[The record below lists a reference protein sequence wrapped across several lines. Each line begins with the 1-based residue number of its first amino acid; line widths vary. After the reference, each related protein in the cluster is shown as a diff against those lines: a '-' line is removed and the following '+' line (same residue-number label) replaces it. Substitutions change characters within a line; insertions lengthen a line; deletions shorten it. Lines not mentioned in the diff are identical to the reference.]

1 MANWNTLKTAI
12 CSVIRENGNQE
23 ITGSNLQN
31 TLMAIVSAL
40 GENRSYAG
48 LATPNSVPTNQDG
61 PVFYIASAP
70 GVYQNFG
77 GLRVA
82 DGDFALIVNTE
93 SGWQIE
99 AFKLN
104 TFIKGSVDIGPSSTD
119 LYDYLADCLVPG
131 FYEVLSFDE
140 KVGFLLT
147 TSTEIHGSYHQYLF
161 GGFQIM
167 SNAPTLVETGAD
179 LMDNIPIFTRYLNG
193 PDYTRPWRLVAPQKI
208 YSSFNLATIEDAIQ
222 NGQAL
227 SRSALTTM
235 LTPDWYT
242 YSSQFTVWPSVG
254 DVLGKGQD
262 TYLVVAAHETESLGV
277 SSVRISFI
285 QESGI
290 GTGTTTT
297 SSYDLYTLQV
307 YTNSAGLITQ
317 CALLKASIPLELIG
331 KITPN

>member
-1 MANWNTLKTAI
+1 MADWNTLKTAI
-12 CSVIRENGNQE
+12 RNVIRENGNQE
-23 ITGSNLQN
+23 ITGPNLQN
-31 TLMAIVSAL
+31 TLIAMVSSL
-40 GENRSYAG
+40 GKNRSYAG
-48 LATPNSVPTNQDG
+48 LATPDSVPTNQDG

-131 FYEVLSFDE
+131 FYEVLCFGE

-161 GGFQIM
+161 GGFDIS
-167 SNAPTLVETGAD
+167 SNTPTLVETGAD
-179 LMDNIPIFTRYLNG
+179 LTHNIPMFTRYLNG
-193 PDYTRPWRLVAPQKI
+193 PDYKAPWQLVAPHKV
-208 YSSFNLATIEDAIQ
+208 YPSFNLASIENAIQ

-227 SRSALTTM
+227 SRMALTTA
-235 LTPDWYT
+235 LTPAWYT

-254 DVLGKGQD
+254 DVLGQGD
-262 TYLVVAAHETESLGV
+262 TTYLVVAAHKAESLGV
-277 SSVRISFI
+277 PSIIISFI

-297 SSYDLYTLQV
+297 SSYELYTLQV
-307 YTNSAGLITQ
+307 YTNSIGLITQ

-331 KITPN
+331 KITLN

>member
-1 MANWNTLKTAI
+1 MKNWNTLKTAI
-12 CSVIRENGNQE
+12 RNVIRENGNQE

-31 TLMAIVSAL
+31 TLITMVSAL

-48 LATPNSVPTNQDG
+48 LATPDSAPTNQDG

-77 GLRVA
+77 GLHV
-82 DGDFALIVNTE
+82 DYDDFALIVNTE

-99 AFKLN
+99 AIKLN
-104 TFIKGSVDIGPSSTD
+104 TFIKGSVDIGPSSTN

-131 FYEVLSFDE
+131 FYEVLCFGE

-161 GGFQIM
+161 GGFDIM
-167 SNAPTLVETGAD
+167 SNTPTLVETGAD
-179 LMDNIPIFTRYLNG
+179 LTNNIPMFTRYLNG
-193 PDYTRPWRLVAPQKI
+193 PDYTAPWHLVAPQKV
-208 YSSFNLATIEDAIQ
+208 YASFNLATLENAIQ

-227 SRSALTTM
+227 SRLALTTM

-254 DVLGKGQD
+254 DVLGKGEV
-262 TYLVVAAHETESLGV
+262 TYLVVAAHKAESLGV

-290 GTGTTTT
+290 GTGTTAT
-297 SSYDLYTLQV
+297 SSYNLYTLQV
-307 YTNSAGLITQ
+307 YTNNSGLITQ
-317 CALLKASIPLELIG
+317 CSLLKASIPLELIG
-331 KITPN
+331 KITTN